1 MSTDLLLSLRQR
13 GKTVGTL
20 ARNLKVHRQCVYDA
34 LKGKGSRRVR
44 VGIALA
50 IGVPPSHLF
59 PQLSFDAKAYDDC
72 DFYRLKNADNSGASA

>member
-13 GKTVGTL
+13 GKTVG
-20 ARNLKVHRQCVYDA
+20 AIASNLNVHRQCVYDA
-34 LKGKGSRRVR
+34 LKGRGSRRCR
-44 VGIALA
+44 VAIALV

-72 DFYRLKNADNSGASA
+72 DYYRFKELNSSAVSS

>member
-13 GKTVGTL
+13 GKTVGAL
-20 ARNLKVHRQCVYDA
+20 ARNLKVHRQSVYDA

-44 VGIALA
+44 VAIALA

-59 PQLSFDAKAYDDC
+59 PQLSFDAKSYDDC
-72 DFYRLKNADNSGASA
+72 DFFRLKNSENGISI

>member
-13 GKTVGTL
+13 GKTVGML
-20 ARNLKVHRQCVYDA
+20 SRNLKVHRQCVYDA

-72 DFYRLKNADNSGASA
+72 DFYRLKNSENTGVSA

>member
-13 GKTVGTL
+13 GKTVGVL
-20 ARNLKVHRQCVYDA
+20 ARSLKVHRQSVYDA

-44 VGIALA
+44 VAIALA

-59 PQLSFDAKAYDDC
+59 PQLSFDAKSYDDC
-72 DFYRLKNADNSGASA
+72 DFFRLKNSENGISI